1 MQLLSRA
8 KTFQERLKNDAKLDI
23 RMKLGKVYTS
33 EYVRKYMK
41 YVIIILKRLVSIFVL
56 HSCSNEKKKM
66 VYSSIGLSTFLRVL
80 GSSGGG
86 GVGEGCWG
94 RCNIRR
100 RSLCVSAV

>member
-8 KTFQERLKNDAKLDI
+8 KTFQERLKNGAKLDI

-56 HSCSNEKKKM
+56 QSCSNEKKRWF
-66 VYSSIGLSTFLRVL
+66 IPLLAFQLFPGFLAAVVVWEKV
-80 GSSGGG
+80 
-86 GVGEGCWG
+86 VGEGV
-94 RCNIRR
+94 I
-100 RSLCVSAV
+100 